1 MFPSLRQ
8 RNMTTIQDLLWTFR
22 SVQRR
27 MILKDNLLSRQA
39 GRVFSLQRL
48 SRDAVLTSLA
58 NNSQERLV
66 RPLVDRLEGQIT
78 ELASDQLKTSYSE
91 ISRKLK

>member
-1 MFPSLRQ
+1 
-8 RNMTTIQDLLWTFR
+8 MTTIQGLLWTFR

-27 MILKDNLLSRQA
+27 MILKDNHLSREA

-48 SRDAVLTSLA
+48 SRDAIVISLA

-66 RPLVDRLEGQIT
+66 RPLVDRLEGKIT
-78 ELASDQLKTSYSE
+78 GDAKNQLQTSYSE
-91 ISRKLK
+91 IFKKLK